1 MSISG
6 WKNFNLHPRVGGDP
20 LPMVFCV
27 FQSAFQPTPPV
38 WGATCGSGVSLGPL
52 LISTHA
58 PRVGGD
64 CIPYAAPNSL
74 SKFQPT
80 PPVWGATPASSDTAG
95 HWTYFNPR
103 PPCGGRLSSLRTS

>member
-1 MSISG
+1 M
-6 WKNFNLHPRVGGDP
+6 
-20 LPMVFCV
+20 PMVFCV

-64 CIPYAAPNSL
+64 VRFGGITRP
-74 SKFQPT
+74 
-80 PPVWGATPASSDTAG
+80 ATD
-95 HWTYFNPR
+95 FNPR
-103 PPCGGRLSSLRTS
+103 PPCGGRL